1 MERAGSFTA
10 VPGLGMILMGLSAF
24 PAALAA
30 WGQMSADAWLLV
42 WLIEMALA
50 VAIGVIAM
58 LRKARRGGHGLWS
71 EPGRKF
77 AMSFF
82 PALFTGAALT
92 PTLFNAGLRQATG
105 ASWLLLYGVAVVGGG
120 AFSARPVPVMG
131 VCFIGMGALAL
142 WVPAGWLDFMLALGF
157 GGLHI
162 GFGWWIWRNHGG

>member
-10 VPGLGMILMGLSAF
+10 VPGMGMVLMGLTAF

-30 WGQMSADAWLLV
+30 WGQMSAKAWLQV
-42 WLIEMALA
+42 WLVEMAVA
-50 VAIGVIAM
+50 VAIGVFTM
-58 LRKARRGGHGLWS
+58 VRKARRSGLGLWS

-92 PTLFNAGLRQATG
+92 PALHSAGLRQETG

-120 AFSARPVPVMG
+120 AFSARAVPVMG
-131 VCFIGMGALAL
+131 ASFMAIGALTL
-142 WVPAGWLDFMLALGF
+142 LVPTGWLDFMLALGF